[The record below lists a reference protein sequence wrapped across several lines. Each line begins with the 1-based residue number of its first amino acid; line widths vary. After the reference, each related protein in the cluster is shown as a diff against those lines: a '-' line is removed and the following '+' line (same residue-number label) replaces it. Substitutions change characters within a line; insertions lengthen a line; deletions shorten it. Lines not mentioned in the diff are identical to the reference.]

1 MTAASK
7 MIAEKRGRVGLLVFN
22 NPERHNAVSLEMWR
36 AADGMLDD
44 FLGDAGVRVVVL
56 TGAGGK
62 AFVSGADISK
72 FEDERATEEAVK
84 VYNEAVERMY
94 GRIYGLKKP
103 TIAMIR
109 GYCIGGGLGL
119 AACCDI
125 RVANEKARF
134 SLPAA
139 RLGLGYGY
147 SGLRRFLDT
156 FGPAVTKEIFF
167 TARQYDA
174 QEALRMG
181 MVNHVVSDDEL
192 EPKVMEMADSIAD
205 NAPLTVAAV
214 KQIVQ
219 EAMKDA
225 GERDLAKCEALVRA
239 CFASRDYVEGRRA
252 FLEKRKPAFIGA

>member
-1 MTAASK
+1 MTEAPK
-7 MIAEKRGRVGLLVFN
+7 MIAEKRGPIGLMTFN

-36 AADGMLDD
+36 TGEKILDGFVSDAD
-44 FLGDAGVRVVVL
+44 VRVIVL
-56 TGAGGK
+56 TGAGGR

-84 VYNEAVERMY
+84 VYNEAVD
-94 GRIYGLKKP
+94 RIYSRIYDLPKP

-125 RVANEKARF
+125 RVCNDKARF
-134 SLPAA
+134 ALPAA

-147 SGLRRFLDT
+147 SGLRRFIDT
-156 FGPAVTKEIFF
+156 FGPAVTKEIFL

-174 QEALRMG
+174 AEALRMG
-181 MVNHVVSDDEL
+181 LVNHVFNDNEL
-192 EPKVMEMADSIAD
+192 EPKVMEMAETIAG

-214 KQIVQ
+214 KQIAQ
-219 EAMKDA
+219 EAVKDPA
-225 GERDLAKCEALVRA
+225 SRDLAKCEALVRA
-239 CFASRDYVEGRRA
+239 CFQSRDYVEGRRA
-252 FLEKRKPAFIGA
+252 FLEKRKPAFTGS